1 MAVSPGR
8 SRRFAG
14 VQSHRSWRST
24 RGRVVAGTVEAHT
37 ELESESGDRVVFSP
51 PRLIL
56 EHGAPLTVPP
66 SFAGDSFGKLAELMR
81 CCDGLQELM

>member
-1 MAVSPGR
+1 MPVTLATHKGP
-8 SRRFAG
+8 
-14 VQSHRSWRST
+14 H
-24 RGRVVAGTVEAHT
+24 TVDAHT
-37 ELESESGDRVVFSP
+37 ELEGESGDRVGFSP

-66 SFAGDSFGKLAELMR
+66 PSSLAGDSFGKLAELMR